1 MAALASFKVSWL
13 FPVEERELLIFKII
27 VLLYLCVKKKEALA
41 LLEEGEKSCSH
52 YRSEEATN
60 PYNIVC
66 VTGNQSN
73 FLLFI

>member
-27 VLLYLCVKKKEALA
+27 VLLYLCVKKKKSAGA
-41 LLEEGEKSCSH
+41 VGRWEKSCSH
-52 YRSEEATN
+52 YSEEATN
-60 PYNIVC
+60 PYNIDC